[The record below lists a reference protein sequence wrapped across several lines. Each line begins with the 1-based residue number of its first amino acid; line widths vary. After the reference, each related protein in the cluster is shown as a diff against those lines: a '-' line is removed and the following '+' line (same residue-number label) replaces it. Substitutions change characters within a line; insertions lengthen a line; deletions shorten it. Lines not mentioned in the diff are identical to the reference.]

1 MLQKSQ
7 WIQRGI
13 CYVCKESYRQQKIG
27 ANIRL
32 ARVKKMMSQSELA
45 KLLGVTQT
53 HMSNLERGRCGIT
66 VTMLNEL
73 TNIFEV
79 ETDALLYGTPG
90 THSDTGLAG
99 VVKNS
104 GIENYTL
111 GDLIRTAK
119 LLDEGE

>member
-1 MLQKSQ
+1 MSV
-7 WIQRGI
+7 QRVI
-13 CYVCKESYRQQKIG
+13 DNKKIG

-66 VTMLNEL
+66 VTMLNQL
-73 TNIFEV
+73 TNLFDV
-79 ETDALLYGTPG
+79 ETDSLLYGTPAIRPKAEAAE
-90 THSDTGLAG
+90 LAG
-99 VVKNS
+99 

-111 GDLIRTAK
+111 GDLIKAAK
-119 LLDEGE
+119 LLNGQ

>member
-1 MLQKSQ
+1 MSV
-7 WIQRGI
+7 QRVI
-13 CYVCKESYRQQKIG
+13 DNKKIG

-66 VTMLNEL
+66 VTMLNQL
-73 TNIFEV
+73 TNLFDV
-79 ETDALLYGTPG
+79 ETDSLLYGTPAIRPKAEAAEFDG
-90 THSDTGLAG
+90 
-99 VVKNS
+99 

-111 GDLIRTAK
+111 GDLIKAAK
-119 LLDEGE
+119 LLNGQ

>member
-1 MLQKSQ
+1 MSVKRV
-7 WIQRGI
+7 IDN
-13 CYVCKESYRQQKIG
+13 KKIG

-73 TNIFEV
+73 TTIFEV
-79 ETDALLYGTPG
+79 ETDALLYGAPG

-111 GDLIRTAK
+111 GDLIRAAK

>member
-1 MLQKSQ
+1 MSVKRV
-7 WIQRGI
+7 IDN
-13 CYVCKESYRQQKIG
+13 KKIG

-32 ARVKKMMSQSELA
+32 ARVRKMMSQSDLA

-66 VTMLNEL
+66 VNMLNEL

-90 THSDTGLAG
+90 ASPETDITAA
-99 VVKNS
+99 VKNS

-111 GDLIRTAK
+111 GDLIKAAK
-119 LLDEGE
+119 LLDGRE

>member
-1 MLQKSQ
+1 MSVKRV
-7 WIQRGI
+7 IDN
-13 CYVCKESYRQQKIG
+13 KKIG

-73 TNIFEV
+73 IFFFFFFFFLFEV
-79 ETDALLYGTPG
+79 ETDALLYGT
-90 THSDTGLAG
+90 HVNNSDTSLAG
-99 VVKNS
+99 VVKNG

-111 GDLIRTAK
+111 GDLIKAAK
-119 LLDEGE
+119 LLDGCE

>member
-1 MLQKSQ
+1 MSVKRV
-7 WIQRGI
+7 IDN
-13 CYVCKESYRQQKIG
+13 KKIG

-79 ETDALLYGTPG
+79 ETGRRRASTCC
-90 THSDTGLAG
+90 
-99 VVKNS
+99 
-104 GIENYTL
+104 
-111 GDLIRTAK
+111 IRKTK
-119 LLDEGE
+119 PTTSSR

>member
-1 MLQKSQ
+1 MSLQRVIDNK
-7 WIQRGI
+7 
-13 CYVCKESYRQQKIG
+13 KIG

-66 VTMLNEL
+66 VTMLNQL
-73 TNIFEV
+73 TNLFDV
-79 ETDALLYGTPG
+79 ETDSLLYGTPAIRPKAEAAELDG
-90 THSDTGLAG
+90 
-99 VVKNS
+99 

-111 GDLIRTAK
+111 GDLIKAAK
-119 LLDEGE
+119 LLNGQ

>member
-1 MLQKSQ
+1 MSVKR
-7 WIQRGI
+7 II
-13 CYVCKESYRQQKIG
+13 DNKKIG

-79 ETDALLYGTPG
+79 ETDTLLYGTPV
-90 THSDTGLAG
+90 TNSDTSLAG
-99 VVKNS
+99 VVKNG

-111 GDLIRTAK
+111 GDLIKAAK
-119 LLDEGE
+119 LLDGRE

>member
-1 MLQKSQ
+1 MSV
-7 WIQRGI
+7 QRVI
-13 CYVCKESYRQQKIG
+13 DNKKIG

-66 VTMLNEL
+66 VTMLNQL
-73 TNIFEV
+73 TNLFDV
-79 ETDALLYGTPG
+79 ETDSLLYGTPAIRPKAEAAELDG
-90 THSDTGLAG
+90 
-99 VVKNS
+99 

-111 GDLIRTAK
+111 GDLIKAAK
-119 LLDEGE
+119 LLNGQ

>member
-1 MLQKSQ
+1 MSV
-7 WIQRGI
+7 QRVI
-13 CYVCKESYRQQKIG
+13 DHKKIG

-66 VTMLNEL
+66 VTMLNQL
-73 TNIFEV
+73 TNLFDV
-79 ETDALLYGTPG
+79 ETDSLLYGTPAIRPKAEAAEFDG
-90 THSDTGLAG
+90 
-99 VVKNS
+99 

-111 GDLIRTAK
+111 GDLIKAAK
-119 LLDEGE
+119 LLNGQ

>member
-1 MLQKSQ
+1 MSV
-7 WIQRGI
+7 QRVI
-13 CYVCKESYRQQKIG
+13 DNKKIG

-66 VTMLNEL
+66 VTMLNQL
-73 TNIFEV
+73 TNLFDV
-79 ETDALLYGTPG
+79 ET
-90 THSDTGLAG
+90 
-99 VVKNS
+99 

-111 GDLIRTAK
+111 GDLIKAAK
-119 LLDEGE
+119 LLNGQ

>member
-1 MLQKSQ
+1 MSV
-7 WIQRGI
+7 QRVI
-13 CYVCKESYRQQKIG
+13 DNKKIG

-66 VTMLNEL
+66 VTMLNQL
-73 TNIFEV
+73 TNLFDV
-79 ETDALLYGTPG
+79 ETDSLLYGTPAIRPKAEAAELDG
-90 THSDTGLAG
+90 
-99 VVKNS
+99 

-111 GDLIRTAK
+111 GDLIKAAK
-119 LLDEGE
+119 L

>member
-1 MLQKSQ
+1 MSVKRV
-7 WIQRGI
+7 IDN
-13 CYVCKESYRQQKIG
+13 KKIG

-53 HMSNLERGRCGIT
+53 HMSNLERT

-90 THSDTGLAG
+90 THSDTSLAG
-99 VVKNS
+99 VVKNG

-111 GDLIRTAK
+111 GDLIKAAK
-119 LLDEGE
+119 LLDGCE

>member
-1 MLQKSQ
+1 MSVHRVIDNK
-7 WIQRGI
+7 
-13 CYVCKESYRQQKIG
+13 KIG

-32 ARVKKMMSQSELA
+32 ARVRKMMSQSELA

-73 TNIFEV
+73 TNIFEI
-79 ETDALLYGTPG
+79 ETDALLYGVQAIRQETE
-90 THSDTGLAG
+90 SA
-99 VVKNS
+99 VKGG

-111 GDLIRTAK
+111 GDLIRAAK
-119 LLDEGE
+119 LLEGQQ

>member
-1 MLQKSQ
+1 MSV
-7 WIQRGI
+7 QRVI
-13 CYVCKESYRQQKIG
+13 DNKKIG

-66 VTMLNEL
+66 VTMLNQL
-73 TNIFEV
+73 TNLFDV
-79 ETDALLYGTPG
+79 ETDSLLYGTPAIRPKRPKAEAAELDG
-90 THSDTGLAG
+90 
-99 VVKNS
+99 

-111 GDLIRTAK
+111 GDLIKAAK
-119 LLDEGE
+119 LLNGQ

>member
-1 MLQKSQ
+1 MSV
-7 WIQRGI
+7 QRVI
-13 CYVCKESYRQQKIG
+13 DNKKIG

-66 VTMLNEL
+66 VTMLNQL
-73 TNIFEV
+73 TNLFDV
-79 ETDALLYGTPG
+79 ETDSLLYGTPAIRSKAEAAELDG
-90 THSDTGLAG
+90 
-99 VVKNS
+99 

-111 GDLIRTAK
+111 GDLIKAAK
-119 LLDEGE
+119 LLNGQ

>member
-1 MLQKSQ
+1 
-7 WIQRGI
+7 
-13 CYVCKESYRQQKIG
+13 
-27 ANIRL
+27 
-32 ARVKKMMSQSELA
+32 MMSQSELA
-45 KLLGVTQT
+45 NLLGVTQT

-90 THSDTGLAG
+90 THSDTSLAG
-99 VVKNS
+99 VVKNG

-111 GDLIRTAK
+111 GDLIKAAK
-119 LLDEGE
+119 LLDGCE

>member
-1 MLQKSQ
+1 
-7 WIQRGI
+7 
-13 CYVCKESYRQQKIG
+13 
-27 ANIRL
+27 
-32 ARVKKMMSQSELA
+32 MMSQSELA

-90 THSDTGLAG
+90 PIRIQALQVLLKQWYRKLHPWRF
-99 VVKNS
+99 NQS
-104 GIENYTL
+104 GKTF
-111 GDLIRTAK
+111 G
-119 LLDEGE
+119 

>member
-90 THSDTGLAG
+90 THSDTSLAG
-99 VVKNS
+99 VVK
-104 GIENYTL
+104 
-111 GDLIRTAK
+111 TA
-119 LLDEGE
+119 E

>member
-1 MLQKSQ
+1 MSV
-7 WIQRGI
+7 QRVI
-13 CYVCKESYRQQKIG
+13 DNKKIG

-66 VTMLNEL
+66 VTMLNQL
-73 TNIFEV
+73 TNLFDV
-79 ETDALLYGTPG
+79 ETDSLLYGTPAIRPKAEAAELDG
-90 THSDTGLAG
+90 
-99 VVKNS
+99 

-111 GDLIRTAK
+111 GDLIKAAK
-119 LLDEGE
+119 LLNGP

>member
-1 MLQKSQ
+1 MSV
-7 WIQRGI
+7 QRVI
-13 CYVCKESYRQQKIG
+13 DNKKIG

-66 VTMLNEL
+66 VTMLNQL
-73 TNIFEV
+73 TNLFEV
-79 ETDALLYGTPG
+79 ETDSLLYGTPAIRPKADMAE
-90 THSDTGLAG
+90 TAD
-99 VVKNS
+99 

-111 GDLIRTAK
+111 GDLIKAAK
-119 LLDEGE
+119 LLNGQ

>member
-1 MLQKSQ
+1 MSVKRV
-7 WIQRGI
+7 IDN
-13 CYVCKESYRQQKIG
+13 KKIG

-45 KLLGVTQT
+45 KLLGVRETLL
-53 HMSNLERGRCGIT
+53 SFLDRGGWGFCVSLVRG
-66 VTMLNEL
+66 V

-111 GDLIRTAK
+111 GDLIRAAK

>member
-1 MLQKSQ
+1 MSVKRV
-7 WIQRGI
+7 IDN
-13 CYVCKESYRQQKIG
+13 KKIG

-79 ETDALLYGTPG
+79 ETDALLYKPMHFYMVPPG
-90 THSDTGLAG
+90 P
-99 VVKNS
+99 
-104 GIENYTL
+104 
-111 GDLIRTAK
+111 IRIQALQVLLKTA
-119 LLDEGE
+119 E

>member
-1 MLQKSQ
+1 MSVKRV
-7 WIQRGI
+7 IDN
-13 CYVCKESYRQQKIG
+13 KKIG

-66 VTMLNEL
+66 VTMLNQL
-73 TNIFEV
+73 TNLFDV
-79 ETDALLYGTPG
+79 ETDSLLYGTPAIRPKAEAAELDG
-90 THSDTGLAG
+90 
-99 VVKNS
+99 

-111 GDLIRTAK
+111 GDLIKAAK
-119 LLDEGE
+119 LLNGQ

>member
-1 MLQKSQ
+1 
-7 WIQRGI
+7 
-13 CYVCKESYRQQKIG
+13 
-27 ANIRL
+27 
-32 ARVKKMMSQSELA
+32 
-45 KLLGVTQT
+45 
-53 HMSNLERGRCGIT
+53 
-66 VTMLNEL
+66 MLNEL

-90 THSDTGLAG
+90 THSDTSLAG

-111 GDLIRTAK
+111 GDLIRAAK